1 MGGLLSYLW
10 GGTPASTEREEVDP
24 ATGLSPKERKLVQ
37 DTWKLVN
44 QDAKG
49 NGVALFMALFKAYPH
64 YQREFP
70 SLAKIPLS
78 ELATSKKM
86 IAHANTVMYS
96 LTSVIDNLSDPEC
109 LQEMLQKI
117 GENHGRRKTGQ
128 RPFLDLKGVFI
139 QLLQG
144 KLGKQMT
151 PQAIVAWGKTVD
163 VMYAGIFKGLDI
175 TSEDD

>member
-1 MGGLLSYLW
+1 M
-10 GGTPASTEREEVDP
+10 
-24 ATGLSPKERKLVQ
+24 
-37 DTWKLVN
+37 
-44 QDAKG
+44 
-49 NGVALFMALFKAYPH
+49 FKAYPH
-64 YQREFP
+64 YQKAFP

-78 ELATSKKM
+78 ELATSKLM

-128 RPFLDLKGVFI
+128 QPFLDLKGVFI
-139 QLLQG
+139 QLLQD

-151 PQAIVAWGKTVD
+151 PQTIVAWGKTVD
-163 VMYAGIFKGLDI
+163 VMYAGIFKGMDI